1 MDRWQ
6 VVLYDDGRGPT
17 VQEYVAGRWVDR
29 KQRLDAV
36 DAVGIVDALN
46 LPGNTRSL
54 AEMLDDPA
62 EGCSFCGSP
71 GHSLAGGVTIRKV
84 YSVRCERCLERL
96 TGDCPEHVSHLV
108 REHVRGCQ

>member
-1 MDRWQ
+1 MARAYCPGI
-6 VVLYDDGRGPT
+6 VPG
-17 VQEYVAGRWVDR
+17 AGMDR

-62 EGCSFCGSP
+62 RRAV
-71 GHSLAGGVTIRKV
+71 HSAVARATFGPAEIRKV
-84 YSVRCERCLERL
+84 YSVRCERCLKRL
-96 TGDCPEHVSHLV
+96 TGDCPEHVLTW
-108 REHVRGCQ
+108 